1 MGLIK
6 HFVPASE
13 QGHSRSRER
22 PTIDW

>member
-1 MGLIK
+1 LGLIK
-6 HFVPASE
+6 HSAPASE